1 MQASPIAKELVLIG
15 GGHSHVLVL
24 RMLGMGPIPGLQI
37 TLISPSEKTPYS
49 GMLPGVVAGH
59 YEEDDIHIDLIPL
72 CRFAGARFFQN
83 RVTGL
88 DPDKQT
94 IQCEG
99 RPDLSYDLVSFD
111 IGITPSVDDV
121 PGARESVI
129 PVKPIDQFLDRWDA
143 FLGRILSNKV
153 REVGFVGAG
162 AGGVELCLAVHHRL
176 QKELADNGRSDLP
189 NYHLFHD
196 GPTILKEYTPGVQ
209 QIFLDTLENRHIRVW
224 PDFRVKKIENKTLYS
239 EKNEEVP
246 LDEIFWVTAASPQAW
261 LSETGLKLTDSG
273 FIEVQ
278 DTLQSTSHSN
288 VFAVGDIASVVKYP
302 RPKAGV
308 YAVRQGP
315 PLAENLR
322 RLLLG
327 KPAKPF
333 KPQSEF
339 LSLISTGDKSAVAHR
354 SGRSVKGSWVWRWK
368 NWIDQRFMKRFSA
381 LPTMEVARPGGLLNV
396 FDEQMQCGGCGSK
409 VSAELLI
416 DVLDELGVANQD
428 GRPRDDAAVYEVPPG
443 NLMLH
448 TIDSFRSFID
458 DPYLFAQ
465 ISVTHALSDIYAMG
479 GTPVTA
485 LAVVTV
491 PFATPN
497 ITKNLLRQ
505 LLSGALR
512 QLEEDGVELV
522 GGHTSEGMELS
533 LGFAVNGIV
542 VEQDLLNKSGMRN
555 GDALI
560 LTKPLGTGV
569 LFAADMQH
577 QAKGTWINKALATMK
592 QSNRQAL
599 NIIRENNA
607 SGCTD
612 VTGFGLAGHLSEMIK
627 ASGCGATL
635 DLDAIPIMDGAKE
648 VIARHG
654 ITSTLHEG
662 NRAAVSPIKEIT
674 HASFELLFDPQT
686 SGGLLVSIPSE
697 NASNCVNAL
706 NDAGYKAAR
715 VIGSVTSENQE
726 IFFSGE
732 GLE

>member
-24 RMLGMGPIPGLQI
+24 RMLGMNPIPGLQI
-37 TLISPSEKTPYS
+37 TLISPATRTPYS

-59 YEEDDIHIDLIPL
+59 YEEDDIHIDLVPL

-94 IQCEG
+94 IQSEG
-99 RPDLSYDLVSFD
+99 RPDLHYDVVSID

-121 PGARESVI
+121 PGALENVI
-129 PVKPIDQFLDRWDA
+129 AVKPIDQFLDRWEA
-143 FLGRILSNKV
+143 FLQRVLSNEV

-176 QKELADNGRSDLP
+176 QKELAEKGKHDLP

-196 GPTILKEYTPGVQ
+196 GATILKEYSPSVQ
-209 QIFLDTLENRHIRVW
+209 QKFQTTLENRKIKVW
-224 PDFRVKKIENKTLYS
+224 PDFRVSKIENKTLYS
-239 EKNEEVP
+239 TNIEEVS

-261 LSETGLKLTDSG
+261 LAETGLQLNDSG
-273 FIEVQ
+273 FIAVE
-278 DTLQSTSHSN
+278 DTLQSTSHAN
-288 VFAVGDIASVVKYP
+288 VFAVGDIAHVTNHP

-315 PLAENLR
+315 PLAANLR

-327 KPAKPF
+327 GHPKSF

-339 LSLISTGDKSAVAHR
+339 LSLISTGDKSAVAYR
-354 SGRSVKGSWVWRWK
+354 NGRSVKGAWVWQWK
-368 NWIDQRFMKRFSA
+368 NWIDQRFMKRFSE
-381 LPTMEVARPGGLLNV
+381 LPKMKVTKPEGLLDA

-416 DVLDELGVANQD
+416 DVLDELGVANQ
-428 GRPRDDAAVYEVPPG
+428 GGQTRDDAAVYEVPTG
-443 NLMLH
+443 YLMLH

-479 GTPVTA
+479 GKPVTA
-485 LAVVTV
+485 LAVITV

-497 ITKNLLRQ
+497 VTRNILSQ
-505 LLSGALR
+505 LLSGALF
-512 QLEEDGVELV
+512 QLKEDGVELV

-533 LGFAVNGIV
+533 LGFAINGIV
-542 VEQDLLNKSGMRN
+542 AKEDLLTKSGMQD
-555 GDALI
+555 GDTLI
-560 LTKPLGTGV
+560 LTKPLGTGA

-577 QAKGTWINKALATMK
+577 KARGEWISKALDVMR
-592 QSNRQAL
+592 QSNLQAL
-599 NIIRENNA
+599 DIIRANDA
-607 SGCTD
+607 TGCTD
-612 VTGFGLAGHLSEMIK
+612 VTGFGLAGHLTEMIK
-627 ASGCGATL
+627 ASGCGAVL
-635 DLDAIPIMDGAKE
+635 DLDTLPIMDGAQQ
-648 VIARHG
+648 VITELG
-654 ITSTLHEG
+654 ITSTLHGG
-662 NRAAVSPIKEIT
+662 NRAAVSSIPDEN
-674 HASFELLFDPQT
+674 HAAFDLLFDPQT
-686 SGGLLVSIPSE
+686 SGGLLVSVPPE
-697 NASNCVNAL
+697 HAPACVYAL
-706 NDAGYKAAR
+706 NDAGYEAAR
-715 VIGSVTSENQE
+715 IIGSVTSKLQT
-726 IFFSGE
+726 ITFVGKAPQ
-732 GLE
+732 